1 MLANTSV
8 AEVTVETVAQ
18 KVKKIKTAE
27 AAATETTTE
36 MSVTE
41 KVLNK
46 IETLTDNFKAES
58 DKPSATVLPETAQ
71 TNNPVNKL
79 KSVEKFK
86 ICSLG
91 NNYNISNYEFTKE
104 QQIDQATTLITYKA
118 QEESHYNCEVEV
130 ISENSQ
136 DVSLKCWKGIKT
148 NINLS
153 VFKLSYFVGDGF
165 LFSQAEKNRLVLV
178 KPVELGTVNT
188 CPKNF
193 KPVAEQKQPV
203 VKTSTDSGLAGLTF

>member
-1 MLANTSV
+1 MPRLRYKFIFALIFSPMLANTSV
-8 AEVTVETVAQ
+8 AEVIVETVAQ
-18 KVKKIKTAE
+18 KVEKIKTAE

-118 QEESHYNCEVEV
+118 QEESRYNCEVEV

-136 DVSLKCWKGIKT
+136 DVSLKCWKGC
-148 NINLS
+148 L
-153 VFKLSYFVGDGF
+153 LY
-165 LFSQAEKNRLVLV
+165 
-178 KPVELGTVNT
+178 
-188 CPKNF
+188 
-193 KPVAEQKQPV
+193 
-203 VKTSTDSGLAGLTF
+203 TSPSPRDQRGSRMPSSA